1 MWMDEIW
8 IWISRSEMIF
18 MFPVDPASVWWF
30 GGLSPFSG
38 STWTHRGWIY
48 GSMNFGDIYHGKYWS
63 SARTWDN
70 YPDSR
75 LKKYEKKQLDEV
87 LDDCLV
93 NPIPSTI
100 PNIEVYETGYAPNN
114 GIYVKWP
121 RVMVG
126 QWDGR
131 STVHLQFSLRRYLP
145 IATQG
150 LPELALNVVRWQTQH
165 L

>member
-1 MWMDEIW
+1 
-8 IWISRSEMIF
+8 
-18 MFPVDPASVWWF
+18 
-30 GGLSPFSG
+30 
-38 STWTHRGWIY
+38 
-48 GSMNFGDIYHGKYWS
+48 MNFGDIYHGKYWS